1 MDQKGNPKA
10 GSVPVPP
17 PAARAAMPSRLAGG
31 VRKGHEIT
39 QTSHSKETE
48 SRPTLPQFGADL
60 ARSTSH
66 RHQATVA
73 YEAAATEV
81 APPPPGVGLDEM
93 IARGALPSEEAIAKL
108 RRIAKALEERHSQGL
123 GHGGLTPTHVRLVP
137 DERGEVV
144 LLDAQAVS
152 VAEIYEA
159 RYEAPELS
167 GGVKTKTVQPIRSD
181 VYALGAMFY
190 EMVVGEPPFQAATP
204 ADLRRKHALA
214 AVPSARQANGDTDLS
229 PAVELVLQKA
239 LKKRPGDRPIDASA
253 FVAELI
259 AANTE
264 DDRGTVHLSVETA
277 GFLKD
282 ILEAKTQSE
291 KTKHQ
296 VEEER
301 RKAELERRKA
311 EEETRRAE
319 GETAAAEAER
329 RKAEKAGA
337 AAELARISAEKRKR
351 TLRTSIIAAISV
363 VLIAGAAA
371 AWFLTRDPEVITKTN
386 TVTNTV
392 TKTVTETVTKVVE
405 REVPVYLEA
414 GPTDSPDAG
423 AEDDRPKRRP
433 VVRPRPRLDETAPQ
447 EAPKPKPSDG
457 PAVF

>member
-1 MDQKGNPKA
+1 MDQKGPQGA
-10 GSVPVPP
+10 GAVPVPP
-17 PAARAAMPSRLAGG
+17 PMARAAMPSRLAGG
-31 VRKGHEIT
+31 ARKDRAITETGHGGDAA
-39 QTSHSKETE
+39 
-48 SRPTLPQFGADL
+48 SRATVPQFGADL
-60 ARSTSH
+60 ARGAGH
-66 RHQATVA
+66 RHHATVA
-73 YEAAATEV
+73 YEAAATDV
-81 APPPPGVGLDEM
+81 ALAPPGVGLDEV
-93 IARGALPSEEAIAKL
+93 IVRGALPAEEAITKL
-108 RRIAKALEERHSQGL
+108 RRVAKALEERHRQGL

-144 LLDAQAVS
+144 LLDAQAVT
-152 VAEIYEA
+152 VAELYEA

-167 GGVKTKTVQPIRSD
+167 GGVKTKTVQPTRSD
-181 VYALGAMFY
+181 VYALGAIFY

-204 ADLRRKHALA
+204 TELRRQHALA
-214 AVPSARQANGDTDLS
+214 AVPSARQANADTDLS
-229 PAVELVLQKA
+229 PALELVLQKA
-239 LKKRPGDRPIDASA
+239 LKKRPGDRPIDATA
-253 FVAELI
+253 LVTALI

-301 RKAELERRKA
+301 RKAELERRRA
-311 EEETRRAE
+311 EEGTRRAE
-319 GETAAAEAER
+319 EEASAAEAEH
-329 RKAEKAGA
+329 RKASLASA

-351 TLRTSIIAAISV
+351 TLRNSIIVAVAV
-363 VLIAGAAA
+363 VFVAGAAA

-414 GPTDSPDAG
+414 GPTESPDAG
-423 AEDDRPKRRP
+423 GEDDRRKRRA
-433 VVRPRPRLDETAPQ
+433 VKSPRPHPQ
-447 EAPKPKPSDG
+447 EEDAPPKPPKPADG